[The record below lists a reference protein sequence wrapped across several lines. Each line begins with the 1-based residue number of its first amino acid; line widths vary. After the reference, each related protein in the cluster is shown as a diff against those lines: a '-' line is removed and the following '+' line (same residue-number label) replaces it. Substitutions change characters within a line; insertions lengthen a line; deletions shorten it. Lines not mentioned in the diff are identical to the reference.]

1 MSTWSLA
8 PALRAILLGFAL
20 SPGLAAAQ
28 TSSATPVLWYRQ
40 PARIWNDA
48 LPVGNGRLGAM
59 VYGGAADEH
68 LQLNEETLTGRHW
81 AGLAL
86 ALTGLVLLAKK

>member
-1 MSTWSLA
+1 M
-8 PALRAILLGFAL
+8 PALRAVLLGAAL
-20 SPGLAAAQ
+20 VPGLASAQ
-28 TSSATPVLWYRQ
+28 ASSAAPLLWYRQ

-68 LQLNEETLTGRHW
+68 LQLNEETLWSAARTIPW
-81 AGLAL
+81 
-86 ALTGLVLLAKK
+86 